1 VREPFDERWYPAFA
15 RLLRIGQAPIP
26 VEIDDAV
33 IDVVVAPHYLVVRC
47 GRECH
52 RTVVT
57 RIIRVIAPAV
67 MLPQWPG

>member
-52 RTVVT
+52 RTVV
-57 RIIRVIAPAV
+57 
-67 MLPQWPG
+67 